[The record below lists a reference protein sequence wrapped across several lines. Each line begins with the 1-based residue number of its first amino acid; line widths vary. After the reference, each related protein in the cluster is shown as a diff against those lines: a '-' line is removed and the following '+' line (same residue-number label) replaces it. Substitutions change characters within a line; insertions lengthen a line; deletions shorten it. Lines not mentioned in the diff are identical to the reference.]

1 MTYLYEGI
9 LPASDK
15 PLRRFNENIRDR
27 DLHLSKQD
35 KPTDIFGR
43 EWIDHSRKIKEAWL
57 RLVANDDVVL
67 IPGDISWA
75 MGLEDAYEDLADIL
89 TLPGEKIFIRAI
101 TIIGGRHIVK

>member
-1 MTYLYEGI
+1 MRIFAIG
-9 LPASDK
+9 
-15 PLRRFNENIRDR
+15 

-35 KPTDIFGR
+35 KPMDIFGR

-89 TLPGEKIFIRAI
+89 TLPGEKIFIRGNHDYWWSSYNKCFFGI
-101 TIIGGRHIVK
+101 QKRSFFTE